1 MFYIFAP
8 MKYYVFTTL
17 LIISVFL
24 LIFYF
29 WAKKSNYPDSDYNQ
43 LTRFSNVKDI
53 PSDTFSIMTYNL
65 GYLSGMTNNLP
76 LERSPIEFNNRLKR
90 VNALIL
96 DKNPQIIAFQEI
108 DFMSNRSFHINQ
120 YEQIAKACRFS
131 NGGIAINWDKTY
143 VPFPYWPFKYH
154 FGKIYSGQA
163 LLSNFNIISNERIVL
178 PQPESNSFYY
188 NDFYLDRLV
197 QQTWLNTENGS
208 LLILN
213 VHFEAWDG
221 STRELQ
227 TDIVI
232 SLYEKYEKDFP
243 IILLGDFNCTP
254 PYSKEAFN
262 EYTIKR
268 LLSIPSLSSVIDKS
282 EYLQYPEY
290 FYTFNSEKPYQKID
304 YIFYNKLF
312 LNCIESKVLQEAKN
326 ISDHLPIFARF
337 EMKKSSN

>member
-1 MFYIFAP
+1 
-8 MKYYVFTTL
+8 MKYYVLTPL
-17 LIISVFL
+17 LIICAFI

-29 WAKKSNYPDSDYNQ
+29 WAKEPTFPESEYTEISG
-43 LTRFSNVKDI
+43 FSKVNHI
-53 PSDTFSIMTYNL
+53 PSDTFSIMTYNI
-65 GYLSGMTNNLP
+65 GYLSGMNNNLP
-76 LERSPIEFNNRLKR
+76 LERSPLEFDRSLKKAT
-90 VNALIL
+90 ALIL
-96 DKNPQIIAFQEI
+96 DNNPQIVALQEI
-108 DFMSNRSFHINQ
+108 DFMSKRSFYINQ
-120 YEQIAKACRFS
+120 YEQIASACDFT

-163 LLSNFNIISNERIVL
+163 TLSNFNIISNERIVL
-178 PQPESNSFYY
+178 PQPKSNFFFF

-197 QQTWLNTENGS
+197 QQTWVNIEKDS

-232 SLYEKYEKDFP
+232 SLYKKYEKEYP
-243 IILLGDFNCTP
+243 IVLLGDFNCTP
-254 PYSKEAFN
+254 PYSKDAFN

-268 LLSIPSLSSVIDKS
+268 LLNIPSISSVIDESK
-282 EYLQYPEY
+282 YMQKPEE
-290 FYTFNSEKPYQKID
+290 FYTFYSEKPFQKID

-312 LNCIESKVLQEAKN
+312 LNCVESKVLQEAKD

-337 EMKKSSN
+337 EIKKSNN